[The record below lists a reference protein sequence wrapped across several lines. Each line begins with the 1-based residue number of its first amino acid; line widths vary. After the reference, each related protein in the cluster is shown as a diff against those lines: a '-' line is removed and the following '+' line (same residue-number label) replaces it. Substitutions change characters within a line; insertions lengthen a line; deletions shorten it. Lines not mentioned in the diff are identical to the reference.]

1 MRRNGVAANDCG
13 PEMIVVDTNI
23 IAYLL
28 MPGEHTDAARRV
40 YEVDPVW
47 VAPMLWRS
55 EFRNVL
61 ATTMRERNLAL
72 PRAREL
78 MEVASELMWDGEYEV
93 QSGDVL
99 NLAAESGCE
108 AYDCEFVAL
117 ALDLA
122 VPLVTADR
130 KLVRAFGGTA
140 AHLSD
145 YTG

>member
-1 MRRNGVAANDCG
+1 
-13 PEMIVVDTNI
+13 
-23 IAYLL
+23 
-28 MPGEHTDAARRV
+28 
-40 YEVDPVW
+40 
-47 VAPMLWRS
+47 
-55 EFRNVL
+55 
-61 ATTMRERNLAL
+61 
-72 PRAREL
+72 